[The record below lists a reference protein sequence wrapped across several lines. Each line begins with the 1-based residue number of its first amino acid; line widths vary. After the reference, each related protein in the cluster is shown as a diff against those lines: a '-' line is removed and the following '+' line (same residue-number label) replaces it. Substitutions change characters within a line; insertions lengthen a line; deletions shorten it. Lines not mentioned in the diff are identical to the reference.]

1 MTPSELLLIGAG
13 GFAAGAVNAVA
24 GGGTFFSFPALLA
37 VGLPPVVANA
47 SNSVALWPGS
57 LSSAWAYRRELVAY
71 KRYLLPMGIASLLGG
86 VAGGLLLLAAGD
98 ARFAALIP
106 WLLAFATA
114 LFAFSPQL
122 SVLVKKIRQRGD
134 GVMPAAL
141 RLHAECA
148 PAMPNSA
155 LQHRHGDKSAP
166 AALAAAPINAA
177 AQSPA
182 DHGAGSPAGWLAQL
196 LVSIYGGFFGAGMG
210 ILMMASLA
218 IGGHEDVQHINA
230 LKNLLSAV
238 IYSVTVVTFIAAG
251 AVSWPH
257 TLAMLLTASAGGYA
271 GARLARRMQG
281 PWLRRSVIAVGG
293 ALTFYYFD
301 KARG

>member
-1 MTPSELLLIGAG
+1 MTPADVLLIGAG

-24 GGGTFFSFPALLA
+24 GGGTFFSFPAMLA

-57 LSSAWAYRRELVAY
+57 LSGAWAYRQELARY

-98 ARFAALIP
+98 ARFSALIP

-122 SVLVKKIRQRGD
+122 ST
-134 GVMPAAL
+134 AL
-141 RLHAECA
+141 RHLRPPREQQA
-148 PAMPNSA
+148 
-155 LQHRHGDKSAP
+155 GG
-166 AALAAAPINAA
+166 
-177 AQSPA
+177 
-182 DHGAGSPAGWLAQL
+182 DHGAGSPIGWFVQL

-238 IYSVTVVTFIAAG
+238 IYSVTVVTFIVAG

-257 TLAMLLTASAGGYA
+257 TLVMVLTASLGGYW
-271 GARLARRMQG
+271 GARMARKIQG
-281 PWLRRSVIAVGG
+281 PWLRRMVIAVGS
-293 ALTFYYFD
+293 ALSLYYFY
-301 KARG
+301 KPLA

>member
-1 MTPSELLLIGAG
+1 MTAAELLLIGAG

-24 GGGTFFSFPALLA
+24 GGGTFFSFPALLV

-57 LSSAWAYRRELVAY
+57 LSSAWAYRRELAAY
-71 KRYLLPMGIASLLGG
+71 KRYLLPMGVASLLGG

-122 SVLVKKIRQRGD
+122 SALVKKMRQRSD
-134 GVMPAAL
+134 TVM
-141 RLHAECA
+141 

-155 LQHRHGDKSAP
+155 LQHRHGDQIAP
-166 AALAAAPINAA
+166 AGLAAAPINA

-196 LVSIYGGFFGAGMG
+196 LVSVYGGFFGAGMG

>member
-1 MTPSELLLIGAG
+1 MTPWDVALIGAG
-13 GFAAGAVNAVA
+13 GFAAGAVNAIA
-24 GGGTFFSFPALLA
+24 GGGTFFSFPAMLA

-57 LSSAWAYRRELVAY
+57 LSGAWAYRQELARY
-71 KRYLLPMGIASLLGG
+71 KRYLLPMSIASFLGG
-86 VAGGLLLLAAGD
+86 AAGGLLLLAAGD

-122 SVLVKKIRQRGD
+122 SKALKKIR
-134 GVMPAAL
+134 PAAPEKPGTG
-141 RLHAECA
+141 HDAE
-148 PAMPNSA
+148 
-155 LQHRHGDKSAP
+155 HD
-166 AALAAAPINAA
+166 
-177 AQSPA
+177 
-182 DHGAGSPAGWLAQL
+182 AGSPMGWFVQL

-230 LKNLLSAV
+230 LKNILSAV
-238 IYSVTVVTFIAAG
+238 IYSVTVMTFIVAG

-257 TLAMLLTASAGGYA
+257 TLVMVLTATLGGYW
-271 GARLARRMQG
+271 GARMARKIQG
-281 PWLRRSVIAVGG
+281 PWLRRMVIAVGS
-293 ALTFYYFD
+293 ALTVYYFY
-301 KARG
+301 KTLA

>member
-1 MTPSELLLIGAG
+1 MNAAELLLIGVG

-57 LSSAWAYRRELVAY
+57 LSSAWAYRRELAAY
-71 KRYLLPMGIASLLGG
+71 RRYLLPMGAASLLGG

-106 WLLAFATA
+106 WLLAFATG
-114 LFAFSPQL
+114 LFASSPQL
-122 SVLVKKIRQRGD
+122 SALVKKMRQRSD
-134 GVMPAAL
+134 AMAL
-141 RLHAECA
+141 
-148 PAMPNSA
+148 AMPNSA
-155 LQHRHGDKSAP
+155 LQHRHGDQIAP
-166 AALAAAPINAA
+166 TGLAAAPINAA
-177 AQSPA
+177 AQSHA
-182 DHGAGSPAGWLAQL
+182 DHGAGSPAGWLTQL

>member
-1 MTPSELLLIGAG
+1 MTPLDILLIGAG
-13 GFAAGAVNAVA
+13 GFAAGAVNAMA
-24 GGGTFFSFPALLA
+24 GGGTFFSFPAMLA

-57 LSSAWAYRRELVAY
+57 LSGAWAYRRELARY
-71 KRYLLPMGIASLLGG
+71 KRYLVPMGIASFVGG
-86 VAGGLLLLAAGD
+86 AAGGLLLLSAGD

-106 WLLAFATA
+106 WLLAFATL

-122 SVLVKKIRQRGD
+122 SIALKKMR
-134 GVMPAAL
+134 PAK
-141 RLHAECA
+141 
-148 PAMPNSA
+148 PASVEKA
-155 LQHRHGDKSAP
+155 GTQHD
-166 AALAAAPINAA
+166 
-177 AQSPA
+177 
-182 DHGAGSPAGWLAQL
+182 AGSPIGWLAQL

-238 IYSVTVVTFIAAG
+238 IYSVTVMTFIVAG

-257 TLAMLLTASAGGYA
+257 TLVMVLTATLGGYW
-271 GARLARRMQG
+271 GARMARKIQG
-281 PWLRRSVIAVGG
+281 PWLRRMVIAVGS
-293 ALTFYYFD
+293 ALTVYYFY
-301 KARG
+301 KTLA

>member
-1 MTPSELLLIGAG
+1 MTPADLLLIGAG

-57 LSSAWAYRRELVAY
+57 LAGAWAYRQELAAY
-71 KRYLLPMGIASLLGG
+71 KRYLLPMGVASLLGG
-86 VAGGLLLLAAGD
+86 ASGGLLLLAAGD

-106 WLLAFATA
+106 WLLAFATL

-122 SVLVKKIRQRGD
+122 STLVKKMRRGSD
-134 GVMPAAL
+134 VV
-141 RLHAECA
+141 
-148 PAMPNSA
+148 
-155 LQHRHGDKSAP
+155 AP
-166 AALAAAPINAA
+166 AASATAPMAESVAAAE
-177 AQSPA
+177 SPTG
-182 DHGAGSPAGWLAQL
+182 HGAGSPIGWFIQL

-218 IGGHEDVQHINA
+218 IDGHEDVQHINA

-238 IYSVTVVTFIAAG
+238 IYSVTVVTFIVAG

-271 GARLARRMQG
+271 GARLARKMQG
-281 PWLRRSVIAVGG
+281 PWLRRIVIAVGG
-293 ALTFYYFD
+293 ALTLYYFD

>member
-1 MTPSELLLIGAG
+1 MTPLDMLLIGAG
-13 GFAAGAVNAVA
+13 GFAAGAVNSMA
-24 GGGTFFSFPALLA
+24 GGGTFFSFPAMLA

-57 LSSAWAYRRELVAY
+57 LTGAWAYRLELARY
-71 KRYLLPMGIASLLGG
+71 KRYLLPMGIASFIGG
-86 VAGGLLLLAAGD
+86 AAGGLLLLAAGD

-106 WLLAFATA
+106 WLLAFATL

-122 SVLVKKIRQRGD
+122 SSALRR
-134 GVMPAAL
+134 MRPPPAA
-141 RLHAECA
+141 
-148 PAMPNSA
+148 
-155 LQHRHGDKSAP
+155 GT
-166 AALAAAPINAA
+166 AAGN
-177 AQSPA
+177 
-182 DHGAGSPAGWLAQL
+182 GAGSPAGWLVQF

-238 IYSVTVVTFIAAG
+238 IYSITVMTFIIAG

-257 TLAMLLTASAGGYA
+257 TLIMVVTASLGGYW
-271 GARLARRMQG
+271 GASVARKIRG
-281 PWLRRSVIAVGG
+281 PWLRRMVILVGSG
-293 ALTFYYFD
+293 LTAYYFY
-301 KARG
+301 KALG

>member
-1 MTPSELLLIGAG
+1 MTPVDVLLIGAG
-13 GFAAGAVNAVA
+13 GFSAGAVNAVA
-24 GGGTFFSFPALLA
+24 GGGTFFSFPAMLA

-57 LSSAWAYRRELVAY
+57 LSGAWAYRQELSRY

-98 ARFAALIP
+98 ARFSALIP
-106 WLLAFATA
+106 WLLAFATL

-122 SVLVKKIRQRGD
+122 S
-134 GVMPAAL
+134 AAL
-141 RLHAECA
+141 KR
-148 PAMPNSA
+148 M
-155 LQHRHGDKSAP
+155 R
-166 AALAAAPINAA
+166 
-177 AQSPA
+177 SPA
-182 DHGAGSPAGWLAQL
+182 TESAASGHGAGSPIGWFVQL

-238 IYSVTVVTFIAAG
+238 IYSVTVVTFIVAG

-257 TLAMLLTASAGGYA
+257 TAVMVLTASLGGYW
-271 GARLARRMQG
+271 GGRMARKIQG
-281 PWLRRSVIAVGG
+281 PWLRRMVIAVGG
-293 ALTFYYFD
+293 ALTVYYFY
-301 KARG
+301 KTLA